1 MSESI
6 GENLSAARKVVIAAY
21 LGWTLDAFDFFI
33 LIFTFA
39 DVAKAFGTSLTI
51 ATTAVALTLGTRA
64 IGALIFGR
72 LADRYGRRPVLMV
85 NILLF
90 SALEFATGFAPN
102 LFVFL
107 VLRALFGIAMGG
119 EWGIGS
125 ALTMETIP
133 ARWRGWVSGL
143 LQSGY
148 PSGYFLATLLFGF
161 TYQYIGWRGMFM
173 VGAVPALLVLYIR
186 SSVPES
192 PVWQQVA
199 KRERVPV
206 GKVLKKHLGITI
218 YAVIMMM
225 AFNFFSHGTQD
236 IYPSLFLGV
245 QHKFSHATITHIA
258 LIYNAGA
265 MIGGIAFGALSQKI
279 GRRFAIG
286 LACALSLT
294 VIPFWAFGSTALE
307 IGIGAFFMQVC
318 VQGAWGIVPVH
329 LNELSPTEIR
339 ATFPGFVYQA
349 GNFLAFYNG
358 PLQASIGAHY
368 GHNYS
373 YPLAG
378 VAGSVAV
385 ILIVLMIFGREAR
398 NVSMAHS

>member
-1 MSESI
+1 
-6 GENLSAARKVVIAAY
+6 
-21 LGWTLDAFDFFI
+21 
-33 LIFTFA
+33 
-39 DVAKAFGTSLTI
+39 
-51 ATTAVALTLGTRA
+51 ALTLGTRA

-358 PLQASIGAHY
+358 PLQAGIGAHY

>member
-358 PLQASIGAHY
+358 PLQAGIGA
-368 GHNYS
+368 
-373 YPLAG
+373 
-378 VAGSVAV
+378 
-385 ILIVLMIFGREAR
+385 
-398 NVSMAHS
+398 